1 MQTPLIWADRGQSL
15 EFVDDVDVHG
25 VRWPAVSRLG
35 NFRLCA
41 PLFSVWLQIRG
52 DTTIEAREGNFQ
64 LSAGDWIAFDRDSR
78 PELQAGRTGLT
89 LGLVLSS
96 DVLRGIVQSRGHGL
110 FAGRGRI
117 PRGERALTL
126 RLWRQAMQGRPA
138 GNHEG
143 NGDHIRRM
151 QPLLLQLSL
160 LQGELAMQLG
170 RCPGR
175 SHNRKRQVFGRLQ
188 RARLFLEGHRDRVVT
203 LTELAELTSF
213 SNWYLSKTFHSI
225 YDECPQAASQRLR
238 LEHACELLANTS
250 LVIGEVG
257 VACGFENACSFSRAF
272 RAYTGKTASAYREQV
287 RDGAPRSAQPA
298 NVRRKATALAC
309 T

>member
-1 MQTPLIWADRGQSL
+1 MQIPQSWADRGQSL
-15 EFVDDVDVHG
+15 EFVDDGGING
-25 VRWPAVSRLG
+25 VRWPRVSRLG
-35 NFRLCA
+35 NFRLHA
-41 PLFSVWLQIRG
+41 PLFSIWLQIRG
-52 DTTIEAREGNFQ
+52 STDIDAREGRFR
-64 LSAGDWIAFDRDSR
+64 LAAGDWIAFERDSR

-89 LGLVLSS
+89 LGMVLSPDLQRS
-96 DVLRGIVQSRGHGL
+96 IAQSRGQGL
-110 FAGRGRI
+110 FAGRGQI
-117 PRGERALTL
+117 PSGERVLTL
-126 RLWRQAMQGRPA
+126 RLWRQAMQGPPV
-138 GNHEG
+138 GHDG
-143 NGDHIRRM
+143 NGDHVRLM
-151 QPLLLQLSL
+151 QPLLMQLSL
-160 LQGELAMQLG
+160 LQGELAAQLR

-238 LEHACELLANTS
+238 LEHACELLADTT

-257 VACGFENACSFSRAF
+257 MACGFENACSFSRAF
-272 RAYTGKTASAYREQV
+272 RTYTGITASAWRERV
-287 RDGAPRSAQPA
+287 RNGGPRSAQPA
-298 NVRRKATALAC
+298 NAQRKAAALAC

>member
-1 MQTPLIWADRGQSL
+1 MTTSISQSL
-15 EFVDDVDVHG
+15 D
-25 VRWPAVSRLG
+25 S
-35 NFRLCA
+35 LCA
-41 PLFSVWLQIRG
+41 RLITEFEI
-52 DTTIEAREGNFQ
+52 DAARQ
-64 LSAGDWIAFDRDSR
+64 
-78 PELQAGRTGLT
+78 ELRRSGATVHLEPQ
-89 LGLVLSS
+89 V
-96 DVLRGIVQSRGHGL
+96 
-110 FAGRGRI
+110 FA
-117 PRGERALTL
+117 
-126 RLWRQAMQGRPA
+126 
-138 GNHEG
+138 
-143 NGDHIRRM
+143 
-151 QPLLLQLSL
+151 LLLHLV
-160 LQGELAMQLG
+160 
-170 RCPGR
+170 R
-175 SHNRKRQVFGRLQ
+175 
-188 RARLFLEGHRDRVVT
+188 HRDRVVT